1 MTPRIYDFPGQ
12 LIRPRDYA
20 RRFRGATVIV
30 KFIFTHYGWNNR
42 NTFCADLTHMRV
54 LVTPSPL
61 TPVTPRYK
69 RSMVLEY
76 DPEFTI
82 TQPDFKK
89 AKLQKENEGILSIVN
104 HNTGIELMSFTE
116 D

>member
-1 MTPRIYDFPGQ
+1 
-12 LIRPRDYA
+12 
-20 RRFRGATVIV
+20 
-30 KFIFTHYGWNNR
+30 
-42 NTFCADLTHMRV
+42 
-54 LVTPSPL
+54 
-61 TPVTPRYK
+61 
-69 RSMVLEY
+69 MVLEY